1 MDEIIVFV
9 IVQLEDALRRKE
21 VASELT
27 RVGILDYNFVDST
40 MARSSDIKERDACII
55 NSHLN
60 CFSQYVA
67 SRSSKH
73 LLILE
78 DDVKFLTPNPVGDI
92 IDALSSLA
100 HFPWW
105 YSLHVGHLPLG
116 PTIPVN
122 SLLLWTGLPFTA
134 HAIIWNATR
143 VREVL
148 SKVRHGR
155 PYVIEGNV
163 HLPLFS
169 RFAVVK
175 SVVTQ
180 SRRPKE
186 LVDMDTN
193 SILGMVTRQFH
204 FKTWNEAF
212 VTLSVISPIILTILV
227 VAAFWKMTFTYIMA
241 LPILAVLF
249 AVIYHDGKKIIPN
262 KKQ

>member
-1 MDEIIVFV
+1 MDDIIVFV
-9 IVQLEDALRRKE
+9 IVHPEDALRKKE
-21 VASELT
+21 VTSELT
-27 RVGILDYNFVDST
+27 RVGILDFYFVDGT
-40 MARSSDIKERDACII
+40 MTHSKNIKERDACII

-67 SRSSKH
+67 SRSKKH

-92 IDALSSLA
+92 IDALSSLV

-105 YSLHVGHLPLG
+105 YSLHVGHFPLG

-134 HAIIWNATR
+134 HAVIWNATR

-148 SKVRHGR
+148 LKVRHGR
-155 PYVIEGNV
+155 PYVIEGNI

-175 SVVTQ
+175 SIVTQ

-186 LVDMDTN
+186 LVDLD
-193 SILGMVTRQFH
+193 SQPILGIVTRQFH
-204 FKTWNEAF
+204 FSDWNEAF
-212 VTLSVISPIILTILV
+212 VSLSVVSPIILAILV
-227 VAAFWKMTFTYIMA
+227 VAIFRKMTYMMA
-241 LPILAVLF
+241 IPVLAVFF
-249 AVIYHDGKKIIPN
+249 AITYCNEKK
-262 KKQ
+262 